1 MSLKLDDSALS
12 TQVNSQKNLRV
23 YMSLKLDDSAL
34 STQVN
39 SQKNL
44 RVCILRIYEPECTVN
59 KSIVP

>member
-12 TQVNSQKNLRV
+12 TQVNSQKNLGYVR

-44 RVCILRIYEPECTVN
+44 RVCILRVYEPETR
-59 KSIVP
+59 